1 MAQSARGDRGFAA
14 EFAERVFD
22 LKIRPGDGE
31 RPLHPHERD

>member
-22 LKIRPGDGE
+22 LKILEPGDGE
-31 RPLHPHERD
+31 RPLPHERD